1 MQVIDRAFV
10 QGLMPARDQGG
21 HKGTFGKV
29 YLLGGS
35 VGYTGAP
42 VLCAGG
48 AVHSGCGLVF
58 LGVPETVWPIAA
70 ARCLC
75 AMPHPL
81 AEQDG
86 RLSAAAETEIR
97 HRAAVC
103 DAVAVG
109 CGLGRSEGSDV
120 LVRALLTLEKPLVL
134 DADGINAFETHIP
147 EIKRRQGKVT
157 VMTPHEG
164 EFFRAGGDL
173 SRGRESGAQA
183 YAARWGVYLIL
194 KGHRTI
200 VASPDGRL
208 AVNTTGNS
216 GMAKGG
222 SGDILSGMVVSLLG
236 QGMEPFDACCAA
248 VYCHGRAGD
257 MAAAELGERGM
268 SPADLLSRLPYAFK
282 ETEQG

>member
-10 QGLMPARDQGG
+10 RGLMPARDQGG

-109 CGLGRSEGSDV
+109 CGLGRSA
-120 LVRALLTLEKPLVL
+120 RA
-134 DADGINAFETHIP
+134 AMHWC
-147 EIKRRQGKVT
+147 
-157 VMTPHEG
+157 
-164 EFFRAGGDL
+164 
-173 SRGRESGAQA
+173 
-183 YAARWGVYLIL
+183 AR
-194 KGHRTI
+194 
-200 VASPDGRL
+200 
-208 AVNTTGNS
+208 
-216 GMAKGG
+216 
-222 SGDILSGMVVSLLG
+222 
-236 QGMEPFDACCAA
+236 C
-248 VYCHGRAGD
+248 
-257 MAAAELGERGM
+257 
-268 SPADLLSRLPYAFK
+268 
-282 ETEQG
+282 